1 MSRER
6 LGTVFGFA
14 ERLDSLIQQ
23 NGYTYNFVAER
34 VGRER
39 KSVYGWKNGT
49 TIPDGVIIV
58 RLCTLLHATPNYLLL
73 GKE

>member
-23 NGYTYNFVAER
+23 NEYTYNFVAER
-34 VGRER
+34 VGRDR
-39 KSVYGWKNGT
+39 KSVYGWKNGDA
-49 TIPDGVIIV
+49 IPDGVIIV
-58 RLCTLLHATPNYLLL
+58 RLCALLHTTPNYLLL